1 MLQKLFTKKPN
12 LLSFT
17 LPATICFAALLAQSS
32 VFAQTDQADDQQ
44 ADADEMVLEEVIV
57 TGIRS
62 SLDDAAEIKR
72 QAGQMVDAI
81 SAEDI
86 GMFSDN
92 NIAEALQ
99 RVPGVQVERDMGE
112 GFRISIRGLGPRFV
126 RTTVN
131 GRTAL
136 STAGGEDGSGEDSR
150 GFTLNVMPSEVISR
164 VTVEKSTQAKN
175 LEGGLGG
182 TLDLQTNRPVD
193 FAERRDKDWYF
204 SGAARVGYNDLVDD
218 LATRVSLFANKK
230 VGDNFGF
237 YLGMVFDDTNQT
249 DYAVESE
256 SYRVRYPW
264 ASSSNVL
271 NYDRLEPG
279 TLFNGQ
285 PLTQD
290 DIDALHEST
299 LGVGPDGED
308 AGTSLQNAARNTAR
322 DLDRQRQTYT
332 TGLQWKSGNWDINFD
347 WTYGHEEN
355 NQYLRRWV
363 MSAPNLARSREQDIT
378 SLDVDFADQNFDRT
392 TPTMG
397 TLTRFTIEDTRGSSR
412 VSTENRYIPRDQ
424 DIHVGGINVNWE
436 GEYWNVNGDI
446 GYAEQ
451 HTKRYDQQ
459 VGTDLA
465 SDYRMR
471 NNGDPRFQF
480 LDGWWD
486 ITGPGGVT
494 TAGLTG
500 VDEDGNRTA
509 FDAMDPTLYRFRRA
523 WYTLTEEKVDDTSAR
538 LDFTREIG
546 YRNEGDLLSILD
558 AVMFGVA
565 WNQRNATREKSRFRE
580 DETSSNG
587 HDILPIDRYDII
599 DGYELQ
605 DITGYRPDIP
615 GVTHDFIFLS
625 NRDPVFDPLWA
636 LADDELETIHNNE
649 FILQEEITSW
659 YFQLPFSGEIY
670 RGNFGVRYVQTDQ
683 TATGWVGGTTLS
695 EDGKQLL
702 DEYEAVTTV
711 KDYDDALPSFN
722 IAFDLS
728 DHFITRFAAN
738 RSMTRPDPLDLA
750 AWLELGSFTD
760 DEDEQDEG
768 SGSGGNPD
776 LEPYYADN
784 YDMSLEWYPESGGAY
799 ALGLFYKKIDG
810 WIARGRNQ
818 EYYDVP
824 VGVDGDGNGE
834 FDEDDITDGVPG
846 NGGDYYEFRN
856 ELYSIRRMV
865 NTDGGTI
872 KGAEFSFHQPFD
884 AFTDGFWSHF
894 GLNGSVTYVDAKMD
908 AVVPEN
914 NLPISLRGTSEWSG
928 NLVAYFEM
936 KKFAVRLAA
945 NYRDAFLFQEAEDAY
960 RHDEWTDGSTII
972 DLNMDYRFNRS
983 WVLRFSANNLTGE
996 HRLRYWNAPTKP
1008 FSDDRDNGQYYTLEL
1023 RYRSG

>member
-1 MLQKLFTKKPN
+1 MKRTLLATAIFT
-12 LLSFT
+12 
-17 LPATICFAALLAQSS
+17 ALLAHSS
-32 VFAQTDQADDQQ
+32 AFAQTDQ
-44 ADADEMVLEEVIV
+44 DADQLAVDSEGMVEEVIV
-57 TGIRS
+57 TGVRQ
-62 SLDDAAEIKR
+62 SLDSAAEIKR
-72 QAGQMVDAI
+72 SSDQLVDAI

-136 STAGGEDGSGEDSR
+136 STAGGEDGSGEDAR
-150 GFTLNVMPSEVISR
+150 GFTLNMMPSEVISR

-182 TLDLQTNRPVD
+182 TLDMQTVRPVD
-193 FAERRDKDWYF
+193 FAERRDKDWYI
-204 SGAARVGYNDLVDD
+204 SGAGRIGYNDLVDD
-218 LATRVSLFANKK
+218 LASRLSLFANKK
-230 VGDNFGF
+230 FGDNFGLYF
-237 YLGMVFDDTNQT
+237 GMVLDDTDQT

-256 SYRVRYPW
+256 AYRVRYPW
-264 ASSSNVL
+264 ASNSNVL

-285 PLTQD
+285 ALTQD

-308 AGTSLQNAARNTAR
+308 AGTSLHNAARNTAR
-322 DLDRQRQTYT
+322 DLDRARQTYT
-332 TGLQWKSGNWDINFD
+332 TGMQWKKGDWDVNFD

-363 MSAPNLARSREQDIT
+363 MSAPNLARSREQEIT
-378 SLDVDFADQNFDRT
+378 SLDVDFTDQNFNRS

-397 TLTRFTIEDTRGSSR
+397 TLTRFEMENTRGSSR
-412 VSTENRYIPRDQ
+412 VSTENRYIPREQ
-424 DIHVGGINVNWE
+424 DINVGGINVNWS
-436 GEYWNVNGDI
+436 GDLWNINGDV
-446 GYAEQ
+446 GYAKQ

-465 SDYRMR
+465 SDYRNR
-471 NNGDPRFQF
+471 NNADPRMQF
-480 LDGWWD
+480 LNAWWD
-486 ITGPGGVT
+486 TTGPGGVT

-500 VDEDGNRTA
+500 VDEDGNLTP
-509 FDAMDPTLYRFRRA
+509 FDATDPSLYRFRRA
-523 WYTLTEEKVDDTSAR
+523 WFTLTEELTDDTSAR
-538 LDFTREIG
+538 IDFTRELPG
-546 YRNEGDLLSILD
+546 REEGDLWSIFEG
-558 AVMFGVA
+558 VMFGVA
-565 WNQRNATREKSRFRE
+565 WNERDGNREKARYRE
-580 DETSSNG
+580 DETASNG
-587 HDILPIDRYDII
+587 HDILDIDRYDII
-599 DGYELQ
+599 SGYELQ
-605 DITGYRPDIP
+605 GINNYRNDIP

-649 FILQEEITSW
+649 YEIVEEITSF
-659 YFQLPFSGEIY
+659 YIQLPFGGLSY
-670 RGNFGVRYVQTDQ
+670 RGNIGARWVNTDQ
-683 TATGWVGGTTLS
+683 TAIGWVGGSEIS
-695 EDGKQLL
+695 EDGLSL
-702 DEYEAVTTV
+702 SDEYVIQTTK
-711 KDYDDALPSFN
+711 KDYDDLLPSFN

-728 DHFITRFAAN
+728 DTWVLRLAAN
-738 RSMTRPDPLDLA
+738 KSMTRPDPLDLA
-750 AWLELGSFTD
+750 AWLNLGEFY
-760 DEDEQDEG
+760 DEEEDGGQPTG
-768 SGSGGNPD
+768 SSGNPD

-799 ALGLFYKKIDG
+799 AFGLFYKDIEG
-810 WIARGRNQ
+810 WIARGRQ
-818 EYYDVP
+818 DEWHTAPY
-824 VGVDGDGNGE
+824 GVDGDGSGS
-834 FDEDDITDGVPG
+834 FDPDEITDGVPG
-846 NGGDYYEFRN
+846 NGGDYYEMR
-856 ELYSIRRMV
+856 ESLYSIRKMV

-884 AFTDGFWSHF
+884 AWTEGFWSYF
-894 GLNGSVTYVDAKMD
+894 GINGSLTYVDAEMD

-914 NLPISLRGTSEWSG
+914 QLPISLRGTSEWSG
-928 NLVAYFEM
+928 NLVAYFER
-936 KKFAVRLAA
+936 KKFSARLAM
-945 NYRDAFLFQEAEDAY
+945 NYRDDFLFQEAEDPY
-960 RHDEWTDGSTII
+960 RHDEWTEGSTIV

-996 HRLRYWNAPTKP
+996 NRLRYWNAPTQP

-1023 RYRSG
+1023 RYRTR